1 MERPRIVVGISGA
14 TGAIYGI
21 RLLELLRECSD
32 AELHLVVS
40 RWAEETILHA
50 GTGPGPGRCVLSSRR
65 TGGGHFQRL
74 VPHDGN
80 DHPALQ
86 HEDIERDCQRV

>member
-40 RWAEETILHA
+40 RWAEETI
-50 GTGPGPGRCVLSSRR
+50 
-65 TGGGHFQRL
+65 RL
-74 VPHDGN
+74 ETDYTPEQVRALADGN